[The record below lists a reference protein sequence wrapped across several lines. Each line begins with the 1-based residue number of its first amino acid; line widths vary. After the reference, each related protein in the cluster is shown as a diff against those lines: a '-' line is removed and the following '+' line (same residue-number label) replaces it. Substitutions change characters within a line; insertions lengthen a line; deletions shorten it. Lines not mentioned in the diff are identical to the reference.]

1 MKNYLLGIR
10 ENVERQMLND
20 CMRMIFG
27 ERVDAD
33 VNADDYEMQTIS
45 AELEKAFSNLPIS
58 MATLIGMAVQKN
70 RGKIEF
76 DPCYK
81 FRDGILP
88 FSSLKYDSTYGVY
101 GCFGNRVDPTFGDE
115 FIYLEREMTQ
125 DELNELYIYL
135 QGDDDKKIPYL
146 NAIYDTLTTHDGFGI
161 GYGHGLQV
169 YEDNVVPITEHEQV
183 LDHVVYGFYITDN
196 GSKVAV
202 SVKSHEDT
210 EVQHEL
216 LRDFSA
222 DEVKSLYNLFV
233 RTFYAAD
240 INNQLAD

>member
-10 ENVERQMLND
+10 ENLERKMLND

-33 VNADDYEMQTIS
+33 VNAEDYEMQTIS
-45 AELEKAFSNLPIS
+45 NELEKTFSNLPIS

-70 RGKIEF
+70 GGKIEF

-81 FRDGILP
+81 FREGVFP
-88 FSSLKYDSTYGVY
+88 FTSLKYDSTYGVY

-115 FIYLEREMTQ
+115 FIYIDREMTQ

-135 QGDDDKKIPYL
+135 QGDDDKKAPYL
-146 NAIYDTLTTHDGFGI
+146 NAIYDTLTTHQGFGI
-161 GYGHGLQV
+161 GYGKGLQI
-169 YEDNVVPITEHEQV
+169 YDNNVAELKYRGDT
-183 LDHVVYGFYITDN
+183 LAHVVYCFYITDN
-196 GSKVAV
+196 GKVAV
-202 SVKSHEDT
+202 STKSSVND

-216 LRDFSA
+216 LRDFSL
-222 DEVKSLYNLFV
+222 DEVKCLFNMFIKHWYSTDV
-233 RTFYAAD
+233 T
-240 INNQLAD
+240 NQLAD